1 MIKTIDGII
10 EAARG
15 GEPGIIAVAAAHDR
29 PVIEAV
35 AEARREGIA
44 VPVLVGHADEIAAML
59 RELGEDPAAYEI
71 IPGDTDTDCRQ
82 GRGSVRGGPGQFPDE
97 GHSGYCRP
105 DAGGVQ

>member
-29 PVIEAV
+29 PVIQAV

-59 RELGEDPAAYEI
+59 RELGEDPEKSAGTPDRRSESLSGGNRLAGAAW
-71 IPGDTDTDCRQ
+71 
-82 GRGSVRGGPGQFPDE
+82 
-97 GHSGYCRP
+97 
-105 DAGGVQ
+105 

>member
-1 MIKTIDGII
+1 MEEYKEESSMIKTIDGII

-44 VPVLVGHADEIAAML
+44 VP
-59 RELGEDPAAYEI
+59 
-71 IPGDTDTDCRQ
+71 
-82 GRGSVRGGPGQFPDE
+82 GGPRGRDRRHAQ
-97 GHSGYCRP
+97 G
-105 DAGGVQ
+105 AGGGPRRL

>member
-29 PVIEAV
+29 PVIQAV

-44 VPVLVGHADEIAAML
+44 VPVLVGHLSLIH
-59 RELGEDPAAYEI
+59 I
-71 IPGDTDTDCRQ
+71 
-82 GRGSVRGGPGQFPDE
+82 
-97 GHSGYCRP
+97 
-105 DAGGVQ
+105 

>member
-1 MIKTIDGII
+1 MEEYKEESSMIKTIDGII

-59 RELGEDPAAYEI
+59 RGRTPPPMRSSPATRTPTA
-71 IPGDTDTDCRQ
+71 PPRPWPCAR
-82 GRGSVRGGPGQFPDE
+82 RAGPI
-97 GHSGYCRP
+97 S
-105 DAGGVQ
+105 

>member
-44 VPVLVGHADEIAAML
+44 VPVLVGHAD
-59 RELGEDPAAYEI
+59 
-71 IPGDTDTDCRQ
+71 
-82 GRGSVRGGPGQFPDE
+82 
-97 GHSGYCRP
+97 
-105 DAGGVQ
+105 

>member
-35 AEARREGIA
+35 AEAR
-44 VPVLVGHADEIAAML
+44 
-59 RELGEDPAAYEI
+59 
-71 IPGDTDTDCRQ
+71 
-82 GRGSVRGGPGQFPDE
+82 GGP
-97 GHSGYCRP
+97 RRL
-105 DAGGVQ
+105 

>member
-44 VPVLVGHADEIAAML
+44 VPVLVGHADEIAAMPPM
-59 RELGEDPAAYEI
+59 RSSPATRTPTA
-71 IPGDTDTDCRQ
+71 PPRPWPCAR
-82 GRGSVRGGPGQFPDE
+82 RAGPI
-97 GHSGYCRP
+97 S
-105 DAGGVQ
+105 

>member
-35 AEARREGIA
+35 AEACIEKMKRFDKVYITFDIDALDPGLA
-44 VPVLVGHADEIAAML
+44 GGH
-59 RELGEDPAAYEI
+59 
-71 IPGDTDTDCRQ
+71 CR
-82 GRGSVRGGPGQFPDE
+82 SCAGGPRGRDRRHAQ
-97 GHSGYCRP
+97 G
-105 DAGGVQ
+105 AGGGPRRL